1 MTSFREAEEMVEEA
15 LGLISSEQPLRDD
28 VETEFEDEEDITD
41 VTTVD
46 VAEMDAGSSSVNRG
60 KS

>member
-1 MTSFREAEEMVEEA
+1 MVEEA